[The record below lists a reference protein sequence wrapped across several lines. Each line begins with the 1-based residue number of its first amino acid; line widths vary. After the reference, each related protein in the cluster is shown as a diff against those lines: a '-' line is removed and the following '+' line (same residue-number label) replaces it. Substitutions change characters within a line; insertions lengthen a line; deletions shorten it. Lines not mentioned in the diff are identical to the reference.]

1 MWGQSACRCRSPGST
16 GRRQGALMRQ
26 WRLIHLVPL
35 CMGRAKAGFPAL
47 TPEQGTASWTR
58 WRCCR
63 RAKAIPVLL
72 GVPNWDCTVPPS
84 YCWTGSSARPRTGTA
99 SLLVSEYYRT
109 FADMC
114 NAIITYYRTVR
125 FKLDIAR
132 YASRNPK
139 LFCTKLMI
147 GAIDTP
153 VCSKNLLFEG
163 LFSKFGRRPARPFCM
178 ASPNCAE
185 QFHTNAQW
193 GPKQSDHLEPIT

>member
-1 MWGQSACRCRSPGST
+1 MCLCTWGV
-16 GRRQGALMRQ
+16 RRRVFRP
-26 WRLIHLVPL
+26 W
-35 CMGRAKAGFPAL
+35 

-84 YCWTGSSARPRTGTA
+84 YYRTGSSARPRTGTA

-125 FKLDIAR
+125 FKLDIVR

-153 VCSKNLLFEG
+153 VCSKNLSFEG
-163 LFSKFGRRPARPFCM
+163 FFSKFGRRPARPFLHGQSELCR
-178 ASPNCAE
+178 AISYERTVGAKAVRSPRTHNL
-185 QFHTNAQW
+185 TSRRI
-193 GPKQSDHLEPIT
+193 P